1 MSDRDR
7 ASDTVEIARFRFRY
21 EAEMAAGTLA
31 DAGIPAVVVG
41 DDVGGM
47 YPGIMSVALRV
58 GRGDAGRAREAL
70 ASAAEV
76 FVADEPD
83 TADIIDAADES
94 DEVEPS

>member
-58 GRGDAGRAREAL
+58 GGEDADRAREAL
-70 ASAAEV
+70 AAVSEADL
-76 FVADEPD
+76 ADE
-83 TADIIDAADES
+83 ADGSDADDMES
-94 DEVEPS
+94 E